1 VRRRASTRRRIA
13 VATWRPSSD
22 GRIFTRESVD
32 VTAACAYIADV
43 RERTGERVTIT
54 HIVGAALG
62 RCMAAVPE
70 IRARVLF
77 GRIIAHPTCD
87 IGFAV
92 DVDGGAD
99 LAPVQVR
106 SVDELT
112 PVEVSQ
118 QVALGAAKLRA
129 GSDEGHNRST
139 GIVRR
144 LPTWA
149 LRPVV
154 AATGVL
160 VGGLGIGALGQPGFP
175 LGTAF
180 VSNVG
185 TLGLEE
191 AFLAP
196 VPFARVPLYL
206 SVGAVRE
213 VPAVV
218 DGAVVV
224 RPEVVLGATADHRLI
239 DGAHAGQLATLL
251 RRLVTEP
258 TLLDVP
264 WSQSPLAGA

>member
-1 VRRRASTRRRIA
+1 

-22 GRIFTRESVD
+22 GRIFTRASID
-32 VTAACAYIADV
+32 VSAAHAYIADV
-43 RERTGERVTIT
+43 RERTGEKVTIT
-54 HIVGAALG
+54 HVIGAAVG

-77 GRIIAHPTCD
+77 GHIIAHPTCD

-92 DVDGGAD
+92 DVGAGAD

-106 SVDELT
+106 CVDELT
-112 PVEVSQ
+112 PLEVAR
-118 QVALGAAKLRA
+118 QVAEGAANLRA
-129 GSDEGHNRST
+129 GSDKNHNRST

-160 VGGLGIGALGQPGFP
+160 VGGLGIGAMGQPGFP

-206 SVGAVRE
+206 AVGAVRD
-213 VPAVV
+213 VPMVV

-224 RPEVVLGATADHRLI
+224 RPQVILGATADHRLI
-239 DGAHAGQLATLL
+239 DGAHAGRLATLL
-251 RRLVTEP
+251 RQLITEP

-264 WSQSPLAGA
+264 WNQSPLAKV